1 MSNKKS
7 SSKQIVILGLLGLV
21 LAVVLGTQLF
31 GGGSSSAPIEAVQTN
46 IPASAQMA
54 ADVAPA
60 ANARVGS
67 VFQKVDVDLD
77 QLLQEIKVVDFDY
90 AKEHGDRDPTLPLVG
105 DSMLLRARNAKLAAT
120 QDTDDLLMA
129 AGRKVVTGIM
139 WDVNRPLAVVD
150 NEVVT
155 VGFEFEDTIVV
166 KAIERDHVVLGLA
179 GQDQDVV
186 RELKEQ

>member
-1 MSNKKS
+1 MSQKKGN
-7 SSKQIVILGLLGLV
+7 KQIIVLGALGLV
-21 LAVVLGTQLF
+21 LAVVLGRAIF
-31 GGGSSSAPIEAVQTN
+31 SGGASPAAIQAVQTN
-46 IPASAQMA
+46 LPAA
-54 ADVAPA
+54 AGAAVNVAPA
-60 ANARVGS
+60 ANARVES

-90 AKEHGDRDPTLPLVG
+90 AKEHTDRDPTLPLVG
-105 DSMLLRARNAKLAAT
+105 DTVLLRARTAKLAAT
-120 QDTDDLLMA
+120 QDADDLLMA
-129 AGRKVVTGIM
+129 ASRKTVSGIM
-139 WDVNRPLAVVD
+139 WDPSRPLAVID
-150 NEVVT
+150 NEVVS

>member
-1 MSNKKS
+1 MSGERSNK
-7 SSKQIVILGLLGLV
+7 QIIILGVRCVV
-21 LAVVLGTQLF
+21 LAVVLVKTLM
-31 GGGSSSAPIEAVQTN
+31 GGGSSTPIQAVQTN
-46 IPASAQMA
+46 LPAAAMTA
-54 ADVAPA
+54 ADVPAA

-90 AKEHGDRDPTLPLVG
+90 AKEHTDRDPTLPLVG
-105 DSMLLRARNAKLAAT
+105 DSMALRVRAARLAAT
-120 QDTDDLLMA
+120 QDTDDLIMA
-129 AGRKVVTGIM
+129 ASRKVVTGIM

-166 KAIERDHVVLGLA
+166 KAIERDHVVLGLS
-179 GQDQDVV
+179 GQEQDVV

>member
-1 MSNKKS
+1 MSQQANKK
-7 SSKQIVILGLLGLV
+7 QFIILGVLGLV
-21 LAVVLGTQLF
+21 LAGALGRAFL
-31 GGGSSSAPIEAVQTN
+31 GGGSAPIQAVQTN
-46 IPASAQMA
+46 LPASAQTA
-54 ADVAPA
+54 ASIAPA
-60 ANARVGS
+60 ENARVGS
-67 VFQKVDVDLD
+67 VFQKVDIDLD

-90 AKEHGDRDPTLPLVG
+90 AREHSDRDPTLPLVG
-105 DSMLLRARNAKLAAT
+105 DSMMLRARTARLAAS
-120 QDTDDLLMA
+120 QDADDLLMA
-129 AGRKVVTGIM
+129 AGRKMVTGIM
-139 WDVNRPLAVVD
+139 WDPKRPLAVVD